1 MQGPTYLLQIFKPL
15 FFFLFITNTTIA
27 QCISSTPQ
35 SGTIF
40 TDEGSTGVYNF
51 TNPDEA
57 KDADNRGA
65 TASSLA
71 ILLSGTTHRV

>member
-1 MQGPTYLLQIFKPL
+1 MKKVCTIFAIP
-15 FFFLFITNTTIA
+15 IYPYARPN
-27 QCISSTPQ
+27 
-35 SGTIF
+35 IF